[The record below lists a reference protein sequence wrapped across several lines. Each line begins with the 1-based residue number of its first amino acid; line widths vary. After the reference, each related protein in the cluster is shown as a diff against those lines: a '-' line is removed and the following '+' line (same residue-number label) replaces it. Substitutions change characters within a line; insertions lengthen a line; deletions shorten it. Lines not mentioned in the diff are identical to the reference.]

1 MLREDCL
8 LHRKYIIVIFVL
20 FQISVLPALTTH
32 YYWLYLVTVPS
43 WTFFFGS
50 VVIVAVVALFSSNT
64 WCCPTWDDIETC
76 FSFLFTIH
84 LRMDECRITVNTSMD
99 VYLATLLL
107 LLPVVNFIYEGK
119 ANIINYFILFHFCCS
134 RISIVL
140 LSQRSS
146 QCIKFTVLVCLLLS
160 VVVCI

>member
-1 MLREDCL
+1 MPAASKVHTRYLCPFSNICL
-8 LHRKYIIVIFVL
+8 ACTHNSLLLTL
-20 FQISVLPALTTH
+20 FSYCPILN
-32 YYWLYLVTVPS
+32 
-43 WTFFFGS
+43 FIFGS

-99 VYLATLLL
+99 GYLATLLL
-107 LLPVVNFIYEGK
+107 LLPVVNFIYEEK

-146 QCIKFTVLVCLLLS
+146 QCIKLTVLVCLLLS